1 MLVSLALL
9 NLVLVVLLSLLVI
22 IIGKEPARVG
32 KAASTKV

>member
-1 MLVSLALL
+1 MFVPLALL

-32 KAASTKV
+32 KAASTGW